1 MQDFKINTGE
11 AIISLHTIKQFA
23 FECSQGKHKEKNQ
36 KLFEQAVK
44 YMPITE
50 LDMGIN
56 YRARIILPDD
66 TENTGIIR
74 ENGIPI
80 NGYNTEHSGVAPIKN
95 ITKNGRVNRIG
106 EQVLYL
112 AEDIQTTCKEQ
123 KANANDYIS
132 VAECTIK
139 EKIRVMD
146 FTISVSDELN
156 NLFSDETIKFFK
168 DNHSI
173 NIIAFYI
180 FIKEYLTSPNYATQE
195 YLVPLSFLDIA
206 KKRNDISGI
215 KYNSFYTTG
224 HNIAL
229 WDDNKHLK
237 CTNSKV
243 VQAKT

>member
-1 MQDFKINTGE
+1 MQNFKINTGE
-11 AIISLHTIKQFA
+11 AIISLQAIKQFT
-23 FECSQGKHKEKNQ
+23 FECSHGKHKEKNQ
-36 KLFEQAVK
+36 KLFEQAVN

-50 LDMGIN
+50 LDMRIN
-56 YRARIILPDD
+56 YRARIILPNDA
-66 TENTGIIR
+66 ENTGIIR

-80 NGYNTEHSGVAPIKN
+80 SGYNTEHSGVAPIKN
-95 ITKNGRVNRIG
+95 ITKNRRVNRIG

-146 FTISVSDELN
+146 FTISVSDGLY
-156 NLFSDETIKFFK
+156 NLFSDKTIKFFM

-173 NIIAFYI
+173 NIVAFYI
-180 FIKEYLTSPNYATQE
+180 FIKDYLTSPNYATQE
-195 YLVPLSFLDIA
+195 YWVPLSFLDIA
-206 KKRNDISGI
+206 KKRTDISGI
-215 KYNSFYTTG
+215 KYNSFYTNG

-229 WDDNKHLK
+229 WDENKHLI

-243 VQAKT
+243 VKAKT